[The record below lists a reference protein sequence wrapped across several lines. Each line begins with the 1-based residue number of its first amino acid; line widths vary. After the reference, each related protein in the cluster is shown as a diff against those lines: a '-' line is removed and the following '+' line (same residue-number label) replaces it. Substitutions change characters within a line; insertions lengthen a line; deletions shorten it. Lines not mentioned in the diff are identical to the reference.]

1 MHAGAVSV
9 SVSDSASEV
18 REGFEPGRQAVAAA
32 GARGLGQGFGWG
44 LGDGLMGR
52 LLRQLGALSRPR
64 SAAQLEVL
72 ETLSLG
78 GRRQVFL
85 IACGGE
91 RYLVAAGAD
100 SVSALERVGGAEA
113 SGWAGSEVDV
123 VAVAGAV
130 GDGMHGGRGGEVT
143 R

>member
-1 MHAGAVSV
+1 MHAGA
-9 SVSDSASEV
+9 ASED
-18 REGFEPGRQAVAAA
+18 REGFVPGTQAAAAA
-32 GARGLGQGFGWG
+32 GARGLGHGLARG
-44 LGDGLMGR
+44 LGDGLVGR
-52 LLRQLGALSRPR
+52 LLRQLGALRRPR

-100 SVSALERVGGAEA
+100 TVSALERVG
-113 SGWAGSEVDV
+113 SAGSSRLDVRDASAAVDDR
-123 VAVAGAV
+123 A
-130 GDGMHGGRGGEVT
+130 R
-143 R
+143 